1 MVREEKL
8 RRFAAVVVFLIVIW
22 AVLSITGKIVRAKFI
37 GDSTTIVNGFYAE
50 KKNDIDLLV
59 LGSSNSFCTINP
71 LVLYEQYGIA
81 AYDFGSSSQPLN
93 ITVLYLKEAFR
104 RQKPKVVALEINM
117 IVGDS
122 LSGGYESGLRWG
134 LTDMP
139 LSIDKLKCIYQSV
152 GAVNAEYFSYV
163 FPIFRYHNRWKEI
176 SKIDYTYDKMDKTNY
191 TKGYL
196 ETQSVTETEVNLA
209 DYQAEGTSWIEQE
222 NMRYLDEIAA
232 LCKKNGAELLL
243 FKSPKEGWYQ
253 YDTKAVRAL
262 AIERGLNFVDY
273 NELYAQGAL
282 ELDTRG
288 DFRDNQHLNDFGAA
302 KVSAHFGSYIQEH
315 YALSDRREESERL
328 GVENAWDAALRYKK
342 RSGQQEFMAAQ
353 TAKDCLELLQNDK
366 DYVLIVTETNV
377 DNSGKVQQ
385 WVYEDKRVVWKQFW
399 EKDGVAHRK
408 IGDSELVLAKLGAI
422 YQVLIDG
429 VEQYQAGSKWNI
441 VVYDKVTKSVSASF
455 AFDR

>member
-1 MVREEKL
+1 MTREEKL
-8 RRFAAVVVFLIVIW
+8 RRFAAVVVFLIVIG

-50 KKNDIDLLV
+50 KKNDIDL
-59 LGSSNSFCTINP
+59 

-134 LTDMP
+134 LRDMP

-176 SKIDYTYDKMDKTNY
+176 SKIDYTYDKLDKTNY

-232 LCKKNGAELLL
+232 LCKKNGAELL

-262 AIERGLNFVDY
+262 AIERSLNFVDY
-273 NELYAQGAL
+273 NELYAQGVL

-366 DYVLIVTETNV
+366 DYVLIVTETNA